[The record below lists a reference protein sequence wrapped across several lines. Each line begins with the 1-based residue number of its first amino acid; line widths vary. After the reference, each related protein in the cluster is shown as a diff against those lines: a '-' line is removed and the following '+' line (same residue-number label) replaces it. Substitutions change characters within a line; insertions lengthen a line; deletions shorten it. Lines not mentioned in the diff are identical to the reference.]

1 MIVTCEG
8 CSTRFQLD
16 DERVP
21 HGGIRVRCSC
31 CKHAFF
37 VKPVQTAGDPVA
49 RAVTEALHGDE
60 NAARHPARETG
71 GGCGAEDDDWQF
83 NHEPRADRV
92 GTVSDAAWQA
102 VDESLAAGDAPP
114 ASAPDADPEGFLSA
128 GTDVDDDI
136 DALLGNS
143 AAVYGATTQSGEE
156 EADLDRVES
165 HSHASGSDAE
175 VHPPGVLDAEAA
187 APVETEGFT
196 PVETE
201 GLAPVVAEAAAP
213 VVAEAAAPVVA
224 EAVAPVDTEGFTPVE
239 TEGLAPVVA
248 EAAAPVV
255 AEAAAPVV
263 AEAAAPVVAEA
274 AAPVDTEGF
283 TPVETEGLAPVVAEA
298 AAPVVAEAAA
308 PVVAEAAEP
317 TGFGDVLGSPE
328 SWDFFPSDEK
338 TAHAAGGAPVPLAR
352 IALGAS
358 AAALPETRA
367 PAAVDVEPSVVRRWL
382 GGAANGVCWAATVG
396 LIALLLQAGSRSPL
410 EQTAT
415 QAPVAGLELENF
427 RARRFDNAVIGPI
440 RVVEGT
446 LRSASGR
453 SVRTQARLAVQLLD
467 AQGAVVDDDAATLGP
482 ALSEWMLRELSPAQL
497 HRRLERGAGW
507 TLGPDATRSVVAVID
522 ASPARAERFRIVA
535 VPRETA
541 TASAESVPGDREAGS

>member
-201 GLAPVVAEAAAP
+201 GL
-213 VVAEAAAPVVA
+213 
-224 EAVAPVDTEGFTPVE
+224 
-239 TEGLAPVVA
+239 
-248 EAAAPVV
+248 APVV

>member
-239 TEGLAPVVA
+239 TEGL
-248 EAAAPVV
+248 
-255 AEAAAPVV
+255 APVV

>member
-213 VVAEAAAPVVA
+213 VVAEAAAPV
-224 EAVAPVDTEGFTPVE
+224 D
-239 TEGLAPVVA
+239 
-248 EAAAPVV
+248 
-255 AEAAAPVV
+255 
-263 AEAAAPVVAEA
+263 
-274 AAPVDTEGF
+274 
-283 TPVETEGLAPVVAEA
+283 TEGLAPVVAEA

>member
-187 APVETEGFT
+187 APVETEGLA

-201 GLAPVVAEAAAP
+201 GL
-213 VVAEAAAPVVA
+213 
-224 EAVAPVDTEGFTPVE
+224 
-239 TEGLAPVVA
+239 
-248 EAAAPVV
+248 
-255 AEAAAPVV
+255 APVV

>member
-1 MIVTCEG
+1 LIVTCEG

-213 VVAEAAAPVVA
+213 VVAEAAAPV
-224 EAVAPVDTEGFTPVE
+224 DTEGFTPVE

-248 EAAAPVV
+248 EAAAPV
-255 AEAAAPVV
+255 A
-263 AEAAAPVVAEA
+263 
-274 AAPVDTEGF
+274 
-283 TPVETEGLAPVVAEA
+283 
-298 AAPVVAEAAA
+298 
-308 PVVAEAAEP
+308 AEAAEP

>member
-213 VVAEAAAPVVA
+213 VVAEAAAPV
-224 EAVAPVDTEGFTPVE
+224 DTEGFTPVE

-248 EAAAPVV
+248 EAAAPV
-255 AEAAAPVV
+255 A
-263 AEAAAPVVAEA
+263 
-274 AAPVDTEGF
+274 
-283 TPVETEGLAPVVAEA
+283 
-298 AAPVVAEAAA
+298 
-308 PVVAEAAEP
+308 AEAAEP

>member
-1 MIVTCEG
+1 M
-8 CSTRFQLD
+8 
-16 DERVP
+16 
-21 HGGIRVRCSC
+21 
-31 CKHAFF
+31 
-37 VKPVQTAGDPVA
+37 
-49 RAVTEALHGDE
+49 
-60 NAARHPARETG
+60 
-71 GGCGAEDDDWQF
+71 
-83 NHEPRADRV
+83 
-92 GTVSDAAWQA
+92 
-102 VDESLAAGDAPP
+102 
-114 ASAPDADPEGFLSA
+114 
-128 GTDVDDDI
+128 
-136 DALLGNS
+136 
-143 AAVYGATTQSGEE
+143 
-156 EADLDRVES
+156 
-165 HSHASGSDAE
+165 
-175 VHPPGVLDAEAA
+175 
-187 APVETEGFT
+187 
-196 PVETE
+196 
-201 GLAPVVAEAAAP
+201 
-213 VVAEAAAPVVA
+213 
-224 EAVAPVDTEGFTPVE
+224 
-239 TEGLAPVVA
+239 
-248 EAAAPVV
+248 
-255 AEAAAPVV
+255 V

-298 AAPVVAEAAA
+298 AAPVVAEAAAPVDTEGFTPVETEGLAPVETEGLAPVVAEAAAPVAAEAAA

>member
-175 VHPPGVLDAEAA
+175 VHPPGVLD
-187 APVETEGFT
+187 
-196 PVETE
+196 
-201 GLAPVVAEAAAP
+201 
-213 VVAEAAAPVVA
+213 
-224 EAVAPVDTEGFTPVE
+224 
-239 TEGLAPVVA
+239 
-248 EAAAPVV
+248 
-255 AEAAAPVV
+255 
-263 AEAAAPVVAEA
+263 AEA

>member
-224 EAVAPVDTEGFTPVE
+224 EAAAPVDTEGFTPVE

-248 EAAAPVV
+248 EAAAPV
-255 AEAAAPVV
+255 A

-274 AAPVDTEGF
+274 AAPVD
-283 TPVETEGLAPVVAEA
+283 TEGLAPVVAEA

>member
-187 APVETEGFT
+187 APVE
-196 PVETE
+196 
-201 GLAPVVAEAAAP
+201 
-213 VVAEAAAPVVA
+213 
-224 EAVAPVDTEGFTPVE
+224 
-239 TEGLAPVVA
+239 
-248 EAAAPVV
+248 
-255 AEAAAPVV
+255 
-263 AEAAAPVVAEA
+263 
-274 AAPVDTEGF
+274 TEGF

>member
-224 EAVAPVDTEGFTPVE
+224 EAVAPVDTEGLAPVE
-239 TEGLAPVVA
+239 TEGL
-248 EAAAPVV
+248 
-255 AEAAAPVV
+255 APVV

-298 AAPVVAEAAA
+298 AAPVA
-308 PVVAEAAEP
+308 AEAAEP

>member
-201 GLAPVVAEAAAP
+201 GL
-213 VVAEAAAPVVA
+213 
-224 EAVAPVDTEGFTPVE
+224 
-239 TEGLAPVVA
+239 
-248 EAAAPVV
+248 
-255 AEAAAPVV
+255 
-263 AEAAAPVVAEA
+263 
-274 AAPVDTEGF
+274 
-283 TPVETEGLAPVVAEA
+283 
-298 AAPVVAEAAA
+298 APVVAEAAA